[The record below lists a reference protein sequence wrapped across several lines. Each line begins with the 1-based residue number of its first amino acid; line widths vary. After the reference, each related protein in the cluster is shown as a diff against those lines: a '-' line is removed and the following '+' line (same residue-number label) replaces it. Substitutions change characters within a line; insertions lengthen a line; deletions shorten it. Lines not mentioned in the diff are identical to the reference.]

1 MSVILYGYH
10 YSVYTRIVRMVFA
23 AKDIAYRYVEIDPF
37 SDNPDLAYLDLH
49 PFGRVPVI
57 RNGDFVLYE
66 TAPIARYL
74 DEISPPVL
82 LSPPDPESRAL
93 MMQMIQIA
101 DSYGYWPM
109 VRQLFAHRVFRV
121 AEGEEPEENV
131 IAEGKVASRKVCEA
145 LDKLAG
151 DGDFLTGAA
160 ISHADLHLGAM
171 MAYFT
176 LAPEG
181 LEIVNSFPRLQRWWQ
196 GMASHALLRKTDPGL
211 PVA

>member
-1 MSVILYGYH
+1 MPVILHGYH
-10 YSVYTRIVRMVFA
+10 YSVYTRIVRMVLA
-23 AKDIAYRYVEIDPF
+23 AKDVAYRYVEIDPF
-37 SDNPDLAYLDLH
+37 SDNPDPAYLDLH

-74 DEISPPVL
+74 DEISPPIL
-82 LSPPDPESRAL
+82 LSPPDPKTRAR

-109 VRQLFAHRVFRV
+109 VRQVFAHRVFRL
-121 AEGEEPEENV
+121 AEGGEPDENV

-181 LEIVNSFPRLQRWWQ
+181 LEIVSGFPRLRHWWQ
-196 GMASHALLRKTDPGL
+196 EMASHVLLSKSDPGL
-211 PVA
+211 PVV

>member
-1 MSVILYGYH
+1 MLVILYGYH
-10 YSVYTRIVRMVFA
+10 YSVYTRIVRMVLA

-37 SDNPDLAYLDLH
+37 SDNPDPAYLDLH
-49 PFGRVPVI
+49 PFGRVPLI

-74 DEISPPVL
+74 EEISPPAL
-82 LSPPDPESRAL
+82 LLPPDPESRAR
-93 MMQMIQIA
+93 MMQIIHIA
-101 DSYGYWPM
+101 DNYGYWPM
-109 VRQLFAHRVFRV
+109 VRQVFAHRVFRV
-121 AEGEEPEENV
+121 AEGEEPDESV

-145 LDKLAG
+145 LDQLACEG
-151 DGDFLTGAA
+151 SFLTGSA

-181 LEIVNSFPRLQRWWQ
+181 LEIVNGFPRLRHWWR
-196 GMASHALLRKTDPGL
+196 GMAGHALLSKSDPGL